1 MNISLCIIT
10 LLLLH
15 LGLFLG
21 ASLAYSSSFNYG
33 DAVDKSLMFFE
44 AQRSGKLPPQQRVK
58 WRGDSGLND
67 GLSQGVDLV
76 GGYYDAGDHVKFGLP
91 MAYSVTMLAWGAIEF
106 RKEITDLNQMGHTLW
121 AIKWGTDYFLKA
133 HPQPNVL
140 WGQVGDGASDHYCW
154 ERAEDMTTSRTA
166 YKVDEEHPGSDIAG
180 ETAAAL
186 AAASIAFKPYNSSY
200 SSLLLIHAKQL
211 FTFADRFRGLYD
223 DSITSAQQFYTSSGY
238 SDELLWAAA
247 WLHQA
252 TDDEYY
258 LKYVVDN
265 AVYMGGTGWAVKE
278 FSWDNKYA
286 GVQILLSKVLL
297 EGKAG
302 SYASTLKQYQ
312 AKADYFTC
320 ASLQKNDGYNVQK
333 TPGGLVYV
341 REWNNMQY
349 VSSSAF
355 LLVAYSKYLS
365 DAKTQINCP
374 DGQVQPQELLN
385 FAKSQA
391 DYILGK
397 NPEGMSYLV
406 GSGPKYPVHVHHR
419 GASIASIFSIR
430 SEVGCI
436 QGFEAWYHRAEPN
449 PNIIYGALVGGPDKN
464 DEFSDDRSN
473 YEQTEP
479 TLSGSAPLVGIFA
492 KLQISLKK
500 QKIEEAAQ
508 KQKKEV
514 KVQKKKEESS
524 SDDSSSDSEDE
535 KPATKVA
542 VASKKQPAKNG
553 TLSSPAKKAK
563 PASSSSS
570 DDSASESEDEKPAAK
585 APPKSQ
591 AAKNVAPA
599 KKVKPASSSSS
610 ESSDDDSDDDE
621 VPKSKVLPAVVKN
634 GSASA
639 KKPNESSESEDSSS
653 GEENK
658 AKSSKKVPAKK
669 VESESSSDSSSDEE
683 DEKKPV
689 AKSSAV
695 PSKKVET
702 TETSDDDSSESSDD
716 EENGAKPTANAA
728 SKPSAIAKKNDDS
741 DSSDSDDSSS
751 EDEKKTAPKTV
762 SNAKSVPVP
771 KPAKKSSNSSESES
785 DEEEDSSDSES
796 EDEKKTAKSS
806 GQGKMDVD
814 EEESSDESDDEPK
827 KKPVKVSKE
836 SSDSSD
842 DSDEEEEK
850 PSKTPQKSA
859 KDVEMVDADSAKKVP
874 KTPSTP
880 SAATG
885 GTKTLFVGNLSF
897 NVQRSDVE
905 EFFKDCG
912 EVVDV
917 RFSVDDTGRFKGFGH
932 VEFATAEAAQSALEL
947 NEHELLNRPVRLD
960 LARERGAYTP
970 GGSNSFQK
978 GGQRQSGQTIYIRG
992 FDKSLGEEEIRASL
1006 NEHFGSC
1013 GEISRVSIPKD
1024 FESGC
1029 PKGFAYMDFKDSSS
1043 MKKALELNETELA
1056 GGYYLS
1062 VEEAKPRSD
1071 GFGSGGRGGGRFGGR
1086 SNEGGRFGG
1095 RSGGGRFGGGR
1106 GGSDRG
1112 RGGRGR
1118 GGGRGFGNKP
1128 TFAAEGK
1135 KTTFADDD

>member
-320 ASLQKNDGYNVQK
+320 ASLQKNDGYSVQK

-365 DAKTQINCP
+365 DAKTQIICP

-436 QGFEAWYHRAEPN
+436 QGFETWYHRAEPN

-492 KLQISLKK
+492 KLQSLYG
-500 QKIEEAAQ
+500 
-508 KQKKEV
+508 
-514 KVQKKKEESS
+514 
-524 SDDSSSDSEDE
+524 
-535 KPATKVA
+535 
-542 VASKKQPAKNG
+542 N
-553 TLSSPAKKAK
+553 
-563 PASSSSS
+563 
-570 DDSASESEDEKPAAK
+570 
-585 APPKSQ
+585 
-591 AAKNVAPA
+591 
-599 KKVKPASSSSS
+599 
-610 ESSDDDSDDDE
+610 
-621 VPKSKVLPAVVKN
+621 
-634 GSASA
+634 
-639 KKPNESSESEDSSS
+639 S
-653 GEENK
+653 GYYH
-658 AKSSKKVPAKK
+658 
-669 VESESSSDSSSDEE
+669 
-683 DEKKPV
+683 
-689 AKSSAV
+689 
-695 PSKKVET
+695 
-702 TETSDDDSSESSDD
+702 
-716 EENGAKPTANAA
+716 
-728 SKPSAIAKKNDDS
+728 
-741 DSSDSDDSSS
+741 
-751 EDEKKTAPKTV
+751 
-762 SNAKSVPVP
+762 
-771 KPAKKSSNSSESES
+771 
-785 DEEEDSSDSES
+785 
-796 EDEKKTAKSS
+796 
-806 GQGKMDVD
+806 
-814 EEESSDESDDEPK
+814 
-827 KKPVKVSKE
+827 KE
-836 SSDSSD
+836 SSV
-842 DSDEEEEK
+842 
-850 PSKTPQKSA
+850 PHHKTPNTTS
-859 KDVEMVDADSAKKVP
+859 SW
-874 KTPSTP
+874 KTSLSKLIKGAPIEFLHSIT
-880 SAATG
+880 SSWTVGAT
-885 GTKTLFVGNLSF
+885 TYYRHRVIIKNTSLEPITDLKLVIENLSGSIWGLSPTNEKNIYELPQWL
-897 NVQRSDVE
+897 NVLNPDSECMFVYVQE
-905 EFFKDCG
+905 GPQAKI
-912 EVVDV
+912 
-917 RFSVDDTGRFKGFGH
+917 SV
-932 VEFATAEAAQSALEL
+932 QSF
-947 NEHELLNRPVRLD
+947 H
-960 LARERGAYTP
+960 
-970 GGSNSFQK
+970 
-978 GGQRQSGQTIYIRG
+978 
-992 FDKSLGEEEIRASL
+992 
-1006 NEHFGSC
+1006 
-1013 GEISRVSIPKD
+1013 
-1024 FESGC
+1024 
-1029 PKGFAYMDFKDSSS
+1029 
-1043 MKKALELNETELA
+1043 
-1056 GGYYLS
+1056 
-1062 VEEAKPRSD
+1062 
-1071 GFGSGGRGGGRFGGR
+1071 
-1086 SNEGGRFGG
+1086 
-1095 RSGGGRFGGGR
+1095 
-1106 GGSDRG
+1106 
-1112 RGGRGR
+1112 
-1118 GGGRGFGNKP
+1118 
-1128 TFAAEGK
+1128 
-1135 KTTFADDD
+1135 

>member
-492 KLQISLKK
+492 KLQSLYGNSGEPYSALSNNLLTYTTSSWKTSGAP
-500 QKIEEAAQ
+500 IEFLHSIT
-508 KQKKEV
+508 
-514 KVQKKKEESS
+514 SS
-524 SDDSSSDSEDE
+524 WTVGATTYYRHRVIIKNTSLEPITDLKLVIENLSGSIWGLSPTNEKNIYELPQWLNVLNPDSECMFVYVQE
-535 KPATKVA
+535 GP
-542 VASKKQPAKNG
+542 QAK
-553 TLSSPAKKAK
+553 
-563 PASSSSS
+563 
-570 DDSASESEDEKPAAK
+570 
-585 APPKSQ
+585 
-591 AAKNVAPA
+591 
-599 KKVKPASSSSS
+599 
-610 ESSDDDSDDDE
+610 
-621 VPKSKVLPAVVKN
+621 
-634 GSASA
+634 
-639 KKPNESSESEDSSS
+639 
-653 GEENK
+653 
-658 AKSSKKVPAKK
+658 
-669 VESESSSDSSSDEE
+669 
-683 DEKKPV
+683 
-689 AKSSAV
+689 
-695 PSKKVET
+695 
-702 TETSDDDSSESSDD
+702 
-716 EENGAKPTANAA
+716 
-728 SKPSAIAKKNDDS
+728 I
-741 DSSDSDDSSS
+741 
-751 EDEKKTAPKTV
+751 
-762 SNAKSVPVP
+762 SV
-771 KPAKKSSNSSESES
+771 
-785 DEEEDSSDSES
+785 
-796 EDEKKTAKSS
+796 
-806 GQGKMDVD
+806 Q
-814 EEESSDESDDEPK
+814 
-827 KKPVKVSKE
+827 
-836 SSDSSD
+836 
-842 DSDEEEEK
+842 
-850 PSKTPQKSA
+850 
-859 KDVEMVDADSAKKVP
+859 
-874 KTPSTP
+874 
-880 SAATG
+880 
-885 GTKTLFVGNLSF
+885 SF
-897 NVQRSDVE
+897 
-905 EFFKDCG
+905 
-912 EVVDV
+912 
-917 RFSVDDTGRFKGFGH
+917 H
-932 VEFATAEAAQSALEL
+932 
-947 NEHELLNRPVRLD
+947 
-960 LARERGAYTP
+960 
-970 GGSNSFQK
+970 
-978 GGQRQSGQTIYIRG
+978 
-992 FDKSLGEEEIRASL
+992 
-1006 NEHFGSC
+1006 
-1013 GEISRVSIPKD
+1013 
-1024 FESGC
+1024 
-1029 PKGFAYMDFKDSSS
+1029 
-1043 MKKALELNETELA
+1043 
-1056 GGYYLS
+1056 
-1062 VEEAKPRSD
+1062 
-1071 GFGSGGRGGGRFGGR
+1071 
-1086 SNEGGRFGG
+1086 
-1095 RSGGGRFGGGR
+1095 
-1106 GGSDRG
+1106 
-1112 RGGRGR
+1112 
-1118 GGGRGFGNKP
+1118 
-1128 TFAAEGK
+1128 
-1135 KTTFADDD
+1135 